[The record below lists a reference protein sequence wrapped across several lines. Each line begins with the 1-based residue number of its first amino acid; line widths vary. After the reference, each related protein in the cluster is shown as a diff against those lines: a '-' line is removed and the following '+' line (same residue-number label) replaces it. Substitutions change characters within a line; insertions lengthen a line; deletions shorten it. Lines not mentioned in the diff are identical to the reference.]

1 MLAID
6 VCHCDNKRW
15 INTIEFIVHLIEELK
30 EKVNDFRFSLVL
42 FNDIQETVVS
52 LEDWKSEWTLAEVYR
67 MIDTYDL
74 ANFYGRGTVLHTGLE
89 AAYKEFDHE
98 LKRKSLLVLYSNG
111 LSQSTDEEVL
121 QVKDAHPGPDV
132 IVVTAN
138 SLEPDVCY
146 GVMCPNKQML
156 HNLATDILVDGSG
169 RRQFWAAKEVRSYIQ
184 NSFVCTEQS
193 CEMFNCDCEYTC
205 DAEPQFAPEEE
216 ECNVC
221 DGELKFRRNYQT

>member
-1 MLAID
+1 
-6 VCHCDNKRW
+6 
-15 INTIEFIVHLIEELK
+15 
-30 EKVNDFRFSLVL
+30 
-42 FNDIQETVVS
+42 
-52 LEDWKSEWTLAEVYR
+52 